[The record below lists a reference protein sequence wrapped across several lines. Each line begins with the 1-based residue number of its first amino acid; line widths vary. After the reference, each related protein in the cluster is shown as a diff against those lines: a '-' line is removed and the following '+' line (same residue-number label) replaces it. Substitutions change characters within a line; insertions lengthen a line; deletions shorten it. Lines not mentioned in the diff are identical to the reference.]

1 MSSLKVHKAITHKK
15 IEISAS
21 NHQTVVSYAT
31 RGDGPYVTGKE
42 SIANEIDK
50 EEKIKSGYKDD

>member
-1 MSSLKVHKAITHKK
+1 VHKAITHKK